1 VFVYSH
7 DLLDCVEIHGH
18 TFGVDGGC
26 IFLRHHA
33 VTARHADE
41 RDELAEDVVEDN
53 FLIALVVE
61 KVCLYLF
68 MTKCQ
73 TEMFLEALFDLRAQL
88 VYVDLI
94 HVFMHEIHDLRELV
108 VSTPSVLA

>member
-1 VFVYSH
+1 MFVYPH
-7 DLLDCVEIHGH
+7 DLFDRVQVHSH
-18 TFGVDGGC
+18 AFGVDGGC

-33 VTARHADE
+33 VAARHTDE
-41 RDELAEDVVEDN
+41 RDELAEDVVEDD

-73 TEMFLEALFDLRAQL
+73 TEMFLEVLFDLRAQL
-88 VYVDLI
+88 VDVDLI
-94 HVFMHEIHDLRELV
+94 HVFRHEIHDLCELV
-108 VSTPSVLA
+108 ISTPSVLA